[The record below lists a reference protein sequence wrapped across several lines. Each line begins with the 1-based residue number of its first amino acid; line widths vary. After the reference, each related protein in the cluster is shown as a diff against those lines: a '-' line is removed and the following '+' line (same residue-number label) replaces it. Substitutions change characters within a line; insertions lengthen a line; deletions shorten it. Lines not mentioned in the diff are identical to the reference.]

1 MSSNMPSDEQ
11 IWQDW
16 LQWLP
21 TAPSIDRPAPIFG
34 HYRAKLLQA
43 GISEAEANR
52 QVATI
57 LRLMRTQTEGWRVIF
72 NNIYANPNPGFDT
85 DPNALLVS
93 AVEGRTPGRALD
105 VSTGQGRNAL
115 FLAIQGWDVTAT
127 DISEEGLK
135 ISERNAEQVG
145 VHIHT
150 MLTSNEAFDLGTA
163 AWDLIVM
170 TYAPVPI
177 ADPAYAKRNYEALRP
192 SGLIVVESFASD
204 AAAQRRTPVDI
215 DPAQLQQ
222 AFTGFRIL
230 HFEDTLALTDWE
242 PQEMRVARLIAEK

>member
-1 MSSNMPSDEQ
+1 MVSDEQ

-21 TAPSIDRPAPIFG
+21 TAPSIDRPAPLFG

-43 GISEAEANR
+43 GLSEAEVNR
-52 QVATI
+52 QVATV
-57 LRLMRTQTEGWRVIF
+57 LRLMRIQTEGWRVIF

-85 DPNALLVS
+85 NPNALLVS

-115 FLAIQGWDVTAT
+115 FLALQGWDVTAT
-127 DISEEGLK
+127 DISDEGLS
-135 ISERNAEQVG
+135 IAERNAEGAG

-150 MLTSNEAFDLGTA
+150 MLTSNETFDLGTA

-177 ADPAYAKRNYEALRP
+177 TDPGYAKRIYDALRP
-192 SGLIVVESFASD
+192 GGLIVAESFASETT
-204 AAAQRRTPVDI
+204 AQGRRPVDI
-215 DPAQLQQ
+215 DPVQLQQ
-222 AFTGFRIL
+222 AFAGFRTL